1 MTKLKKGRNIPG
13 DKGNNQTHKS
23 KTNFKKVHYKKL
35 TKRLRVDKHQDTN
48 MAQLVN
54 PSSVYFFILA
64 DDANDFYLSS
74 NLLNII

>member
-48 MAQLVN
+48 MA
-54 PSSVYFFILA
+54 
-64 DDANDFYLSS
+64 
-74 NLLNII
+74 